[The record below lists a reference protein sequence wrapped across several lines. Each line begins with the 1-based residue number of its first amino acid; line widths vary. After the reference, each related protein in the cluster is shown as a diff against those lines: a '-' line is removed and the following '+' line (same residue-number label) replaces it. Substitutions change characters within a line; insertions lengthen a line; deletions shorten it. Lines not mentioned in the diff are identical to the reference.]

1 MSQFCLY
8 LDVAASG
15 LVRDVLGGAHPALR
29 APLQSPVNYLS
40 NNYLFFLLLP
50 VLYPLV
56 SAARLVGVVVKRAD
70 PRLSVPLELP
80 IFNLRKDQSNI
91 YGVCCTAT

>member
-1 MSQFCLY
+1 MLPP
-8 LDVAASG
+8 
-15 LVRDVLGGAHPALR
+15 PALCVMFLVE
-29 APLQSPVNYLS
+29 PTLLS
-40 NNYLFFLLLP
+40 ALHSSRLLIICQLNKLIIFLLLP

>member
-1 MSQFCLY
+1 MLPP
-8 LDVAASG
+8 
-15 LVRDVLGGAHPALR
+15 PALCVMFLVE
-29 APLQSPVNYLS
+29 PTLLS
-40 NNYLFFLLLP
+40 ALHSSRLLICQLNKLIIFLLLP

>member
-1 MSQFCLY
+1 MLPP
-8 LDVAASG
+8 
-15 LVRDVLGGAHPALR
+15 PALCVMFLVEPTLLSALHSSR
-29 APLQSPVNYLS
+29 LLIICQKINY
-40 NNYLFFLLLP
+40 FFLLLP